1 MKATPKLQD
10 TLEVFLEQI
19 EDIKVLMS
27 ETKNIAP
34 ELNNKIQSLKQIKIE
49 PNLDQLT
56 VTSNKIKTELTQEI
70 NRLGVLFQNN
80 YEKLEEMQKKNKEGL
95 SNYFFYVLVAFVI
108 TSGAIFFGI
117 SAQNSRSKIK
127 DDLAKVKS
135 YNTALQEYIK
145 ESKQI
150 DKYNKWL
157 NSKTAER
164 K

>member
-19 EDIKVLMS
+19 EEIKVLIS

-34 ELNNKIQSLKQIKIE
+34 ELNVKIESLKQIKIE
-49 PNLDQLT
+49 PNLDQLKL
-56 VTSNKIKTELTQEI
+56 TSNTIKTDLSKEI
-70 NRLGVLFQNN
+70 SRLEILFQKN
-80 YEKLEEMQKKNKEGL
+80 YQKLEEIQSKKKEGL
-95 SNYFFYVLVAFVI
+95 SNYFFYLLVAFVI
-108 TSGAIFFGI
+108 TCGSIFFGI
-117 SAQNSRSKIK
+117 NGQNSKSKIQ

-135 YNTALQEYIK
+135 YNKALEEYIK

-157 NSKTAER
+157 DGKNTKNN
-164 K
+164 

>member
-56 VTSNKIKTELTQEI
+56 LTSTKIKTELSKEI
-70 NRLGVLFQNN
+70 GRLEILFQNN
-80 YEKLEEMQKKNKEGL
+80 YEKLEEIQKKKKEGL
-95 SNYFFYVLVAFVI
+95 SNYFFYLLVAFAI

-117 SAQNSRSKIK
+117 SGQNSKSTIK

-135 YNTALQEYIK
+135 YNTVLEEYIK

-157 NSKTAER
+157 DEKKSK
-164 K
+164 